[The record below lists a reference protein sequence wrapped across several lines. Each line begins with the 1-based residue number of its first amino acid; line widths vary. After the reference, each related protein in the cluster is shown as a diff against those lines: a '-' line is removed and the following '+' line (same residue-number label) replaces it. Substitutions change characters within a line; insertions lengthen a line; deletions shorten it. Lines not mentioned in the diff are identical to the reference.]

1 MLENVRNLTAHDVG
15 NTFRIIK
22 EHLKNGKKAINAQ
35 IDLIVRKVMDKEM
48 VDDYK
53 ILEDAIRNSYGSV
66 VWSHKIQEKQSDI
79 YAEKLKKMET
89 INIGAASLTS
99 VGIIGMIFTDP
110 LWLKLISA
118 LISFATVY
126 ITAYFKSFDLQK
138 LITSHKATANKLIA
152 IRDQYKVL
160 LTELKLQSDSV
171 ENLLSRYNEL
181 VRETDDIYL
190 EAPSTADEAAERAS
204 KALKIKKDN
213 TFSDEE
219 IDLFLPISL
228 RRETNEQ

>member
-1 MLENVRNLTAHDVG
+1 M
-15 NTFRIIK
+15 
-22 EHLKNGKKAINAQ
+22 
-35 IDLIVRKVMDKEM
+35 IDT
-48 VDDYK
+48 YGG
-53 ILEDAIRNSYGSV
+53 LEDVVRDSYAGV

-79 YAEKLKKMET
+79 YAEKFKKMET

-99 VGIIGMIFTDP
+99 VGIIAMIFTDP

-138 LITSHKATANKLIA
+138 LITSHKATANKLISV
-152 IRDQYKVL
+152 RDQYKVL
-160 LTELKLQSDSV
+160 LIEIKLQSDSV

-181 VRETDDIYL
+181 VKETDSIYL
-190 EAPSTADEAAERAS
+190 EAPSTTEEAVDKAS
-204 KALKIKKDN
+204 EALKIKKDN

-219 IDLFLPISL
+219 IDSFLPSSL
-228 RRETNEQ
+228 RR

>member
-1 MLENVRNLTAHDVG
+1 MIDNYDLLESAVRD
-15 NTFRIIK
+15 
-22 EHLKNGKKAINAQ
+22 
-35 IDLIVRKVMDKEM
+35 
-48 VDDYK
+48 
-53 ILEDAIRNSYGSV
+53 SYAGV

-79 YAEKLKKMET
+79 YAEKFKKMET

-99 VGIIGMIFTDP
+99 VGIIAMVFTDP

-138 LITSHKATANKLIA
+138 LITSHKATANKLISV
-152 IRDQYKVL
+152 RDRYKVL
-160 LTELKLQSDSV
+160 LTEIKLQSDSV

-190 EAPSTADEAAERAS
+190 DAPSTTDEAVDKAS
-204 KALKIKKDN
+204 EALKIKKDN

-219 IDLFLPISL
+219 IDSFLPSSL
-228 RRETNEQ
+228 RRGANE